1 MSELKELAAEA
12 KHELLTHIIPF
23 WRGMRDD
30 KFGGYYGYLSY
41 DLALDEK
48 AEKGC
53 ILNSRIT
60 WFFANAYLLYKD
72 GGISEEECEA
82 AGFKGEDLLAEA
94 KHGYEFL
101 RDNVENRIALTFP
114 VLIFDKF
121 TLAIPTCSDKS
132 FKLIFLSAITLSNLN
147 IIAILHLQ
155 HPIYFFL

>member
-60 WFFANAYLLYKD
+60 WFFANAYLNQKRP
-72 GGISEEECEA
+72 E
-82 AGFKGEDLLAEA
+82 LLSYA
-94 KHGYEFL
+94 KHAYEFL
-101 RDNVENRIALTFP
+101 KKA
-114 VLIFDKF
+114 
-121 TLAIPTCSDKS
+121 
-132 FKLIFLSAITLSNLN
+132 
-147 IIAILHLQ
+147 
-155 HPIYFFL
+155 

>member
-60 WFFANAYLLYKD
+60 WF
-72 GGISEEECEA
+72 
-82 AGFKGEDLLAEA
+82 
-94 KHGYEFL
+94 
-101 RDNVENRIALTFP
+101 
-114 VLIFDKF
+114 
-121 TLAIPTCSDKS
+121 
-132 FKLIFLSAITLSNLN
+132 
-147 IIAILHLQ
+147 LQ
-155 HPIYFFL
+155 MRIYFIKMAAFRKRNVRQQVSGERTC

>member
-12 KHELLTHIIPF
+12 KHELLTDIIPF

-60 WFFANAYLLYKD
+60 WFFANSYLLYKD
-72 GGISEEECEA
+72 GVISEE
-82 AGFKGEDLLAEA
+82 
-94 KHGYEFL
+94 
-101 RDNVENRIALTFP
+101 
-114 VLIFDKF
+114 
-121 TLAIPTCSDKS
+121 
-132 FKLIFLSAITLSNLN
+132 
-147 IIAILHLQ
+147 
-155 HPIYFFL
+155 

>member
-60 WFFANAYLLYKD
+60 SGFLQYLLYKD

-82 AGFKGEDLLAEA
+82 AGFKE
-94 KHGYEFL
+94 K
-101 RDNVENRIALTFP
+101 
-114 VLIFDKF
+114 
-121 TLAIPTCSDKS
+121 TCLPRQNMVMN
-132 FKLIFLSAITLSNLN
+132 F
-147 IIAILHLQ
+147 
-155 HPIYFFL
+155 